1 MGKPKNR
8 RSGVVFSTDP
18 DYTYGFDDDTEEPD
32 TLPPSRQNLRIT
44 RQRLKGNKM
53 VTRILHFEGSVDDLK
68 RLGKE
73 LKQHCGCGGSQ
84 KDGEILL
91 QGDFRD
97 KVGTY
102 LTEKGYRY
110 KFSGG

>member
-1 MGKPKNR
+1 MAKKQNR

-18 DYTYGFDDDTEEPD
+18 DFGYSFDEGDQATD
-32 TLPPSRQNLRIT
+32 TLLPSQQNLRIT
-44 RQRLKGNKM
+44 RQRIKGNKM
-53 VTRILHFEGSVDDLK
+53 VTRILHFEGTTDDLK
-68 RLGKE
+68 DLAKA

-84 KDGEILL
+84 KDGDIIL

-97 KVGTY
+97 KAGNY
-102 LTEKGYRY
+102 LTENGYRY